1 MNVASVILAAGYGT
15 RMKSS
20 LPKVMHSLLGRPMI
34 EWALLAANSV
44 SLSGPIVV
52 VGHGSEQVMSH
63 LGDRASYARQEEL
76 LGTGHA
82 VMQAGPHAGNGVDND
97 VDAVLVTYGDMPLL
111 QAETLQ
117 SLIDLFTEAQQEGNL
132 AVAMLT
138 VTRDDPQGFGRI
150 ARDETGEIVA
160 IVEESDCTPEQL
172 AIRELNPGVYCFDAT
187 WLWDNLPKIT
197 VSSKGEYYLTDMI
210 GLGVQQGKRI
220 VSLDAPPDEL
230 NGVNTRIH
238 LAEATAVLRRR
249 ILDRHMLN
257 GVTIVDPSST
267 LIEDSVSIGQDTVIL
282 PGTILQGTT
291 TIGKEASIGPNSQI
305 VDSAIGDEC
314 RVVYSVIEQAIMDRK
329 SDIGPFG
336 HLRKGAHLGEGV
348 HMGNFGEVK
357 NSYLS
362 PGVKMGHFSY
372 LGDTTVEA
380 DVNIGAGT
388 VTCNHDGH
396 KKHRTHI
403 GAGAFIG
410 SGTMLVAPLSI
421 GEGAQTGAGSVVT
434 CDVEANQLVYG
445 VPAKP
450 PKDHR

>member
-1 MNVASVILAAGYGT
+1 
-15 RMKSS
+15 
-20 LPKVMHSLLGRPMI
+20 
-34 EWALLAANSV
+34 
-44 SLSGPIVV
+44 
-52 VGHGSEQVMSH
+52 
-63 LGDRASYARQEEL
+63 
-76 LGTGHA
+76 
-82 VMQAGPHAGNGVDND
+82 
-97 VDAVLVTYGDMPLL
+97 
-111 QAETLQ
+111 
-117 SLIDLFTEAQQEGNL
+117 
-132 AVAMLT
+132 
-138 VTRDDPQGFGRI
+138 
-150 ARDETGEIVA
+150 
-160 IVEESDCTPEQL
+160 
-172 AIRELNPGVYCFDAT
+172 LNPGVYCFDAT

-314 RVVYSVIEQAIMDRK
+314 RAVYSVIEQAIMDRK

-434 CDVEANQLVYG
+434 CDVEANLLVYG